1 MSENKKIIAVHK
13 SREILLDILYSRGL
27 DTSEYSGFNINEIHA
42 MVINNQLDILLKS
55 KNEGSTKKVYV
66 KYYLDKK
73 IVAQNLYDI
82 IEDLFNIESILDI
95 QDDLVII
102 IKDEPNDTLKN
113 LQRTIFEHDNIYVT
127 IINIERLQFNI
138 TKHSLVPTHRIL
150 TEKETKDFRTKYN
163 IVSDKN
169 IPEISRFEPISQV
182 MGIRPGEIF
191 EITRASKTSINS
203 LFYRI
208 CSQ

>member
-1 MSENKKIIAVHK
+1 MSV
-13 SREILLDILYSRGL
+13 
-27 DTSEYSGFNINEIHA
+27 
-42 MVINNQLDILLKS
+42 
-55 KNEGSTKKVYV
+55 
-66 KYYLDKK
+66 DKK
-73 IVAQNLYDI
+73 IVEQNLYDI